1 MKAPLSWLKDF
12 VEIDLPIGELAHLI
26 TMAGMEVEEIRIM
39 GLPLPEKGTVDC
51 KVTGLPWDREKIVV
65 ASISEVMPHPN
76 ADRLTLCK
84 LFDGEREHIVLTG
97 APNIFEFKGKGPLPQ
112 PLIVAYAKEGA
123 QIYDG
128 HAEGLVLTT
137 LKPAK
142 IRGVDSYSMVCSEK
156 ELGISEEH
164 EGIMLLDAGLKP
176 GTPLVDVFGDAILE
190 VNLLPSFARCAS
202 MAGLAREIAAI
213 TGKPFHMPSWHT
225 LASKPAAEFAEIE
238 ITRPELNPR
247 FTAGLIRNVAIGP
260 SPALIQRRLKAAGMR
275 PINNIV
281 DATNYAMLALG
292 QPLHA
297 FDYDVL
303 QKRTGGKKVK
313 ILTRSVKTGEVLTTL
328 DGVERKMDS
337 TTTLVC
343 DSTGALSIA
352 GVMGGAESEVTDA
365 TRNILLESASWNM
378 INIRRTARAQNLPS
392 EASYRYSRG
401 VHPAMAERGLFYALG
416 LMQDWTGGSV
426 IPEVADQYPLPPKP
440 AVVRLTPA
448 DVKRLLGIQL
458 APEEIGAL
466 LRRLEFQVSIE
477 GEQISVTSPDH
488 RMDINEGVAGK
499 ADIIEEVARIYG
511 YGNIPEQRLADVLPP
526 QRGNP
531 DLVAEERIRDLLVA
545 LGLQEVISYRWSTPE
560 RENRRLSPDSEADN
574 LPYVKL
580 QNPLAYEKAFLRHSV
595 LASVLDAAE
604 RNSRVREH
612 LAFFELGP
620 IFLQSEEGGLPDE
633 KKRLALLLAGRRAL
647 PGWQASD
654 AANMD
659 FYDLKGVVMGL
670 LEGLRIGNVHLETGN
685 HPSFHPGKCASI
697 MAGEQKLGVLGELH
711 PKVRAQYD
719 WASNFKAPVQ
729 AADFDLELLTKLIPA
744 LYQTSDV
751 PTFPPVIEDLAF
763 IVEETIP
770 AEKVEALIRQT
781 GGKLVSTVKL
791 FDLFRSEQ
799 VGAGKKS
806 LAYQI
811 TYQATDR
818 TLTDVEV
825 TTARNKIIKRLEH
838 ELDAKLRSM

>member
-12 VEIDLPIGELAHLI
+12 VEIDLPIGELAHLV
-26 TMAGMEVEEIRIM
+26 TMAGMEVEEIKIV
-39 GLPLPEKGTVDC
+39 GLPMPEKGTVDC
-51 KVTGLPWDREKIVV
+51 KVSGLAWDREKIVV

-97 APNIFEFKGKGPLPQ
+97 APNLFEFKGKGPLPK
-112 PLIVAYAKEGA
+112 PLLVAYAKEGA

-142 IRGVDSYSMVCSEK
+142 IRGIDSYSMVCSEK

-164 EGIMLLDAGLKP
+164 EGIMLLEDGLIP
-176 GTPLVDVFGDAILE
+176 GTPLADVLGDAILE

-213 TGKPFHMPSWHT
+213 TNKPFKM
-225 LASKPAAEFAEIE
+225 AAQQPLTIKNSTDYVEFE
-238 ITRPELNPR
+238 ITEPVNNPR
-247 FTAGLIRNVAIGP
+247 FMAGLLRDVTIGA

-303 QKRTGGKKVK
+303 VKRAKGKKVK
-313 ILTRSVKTGEVLTTL
+313 IITRSAKAGETLTTL
-328 DGVERKMDS
+328 DGVERKLDA

-343 DSTGALSIA
+343 DTAGALSIA
-352 GVMGGAESEVTDA
+352 GVMGGAESEVTTS

-378 INIRRTARAQNLPS
+378 INIRRTAREQNLPS

-401 VHPAMAERGLFYALG
+401 VHPSMAEKGLLMALE
-416 LMQDWTGGSV
+416 LMKEWSGAK
-426 IPEVADQYPLPPKP
+426 VAAEIADEYPLPPKP
-440 AVVRLTPA
+440 AVVQLTTQ
-448 DVKRLLGIQL
+448 DVKRWLGISI
-458 APEEIGAL
+458 APEVIAEL
-466 LRRLEFQVSIE
+466 LKRLEFIVVVD
-477 GEQISVTSPDH
+477 GDVLNVTAPDH
-488 RMDINEGVAGK
+488 RLDIEEGVAGK
-499 ADIIEEVARIYG
+499 ANIIEEVARIYG
-511 YGNIPEQRLADVLPP
+511 YGNIPEERMADVLPP

-531 DLVAEERIRDLLVA
+531 ELTSEERVRDLLTA
-545 LGLQEVISYRWSTPE
+545 LGLQEIISYRWTTPE
-560 RENRRLSPDSEADN
+560 REKRRLSPDAEPYDI
-574 LPYVKL
+574 PYVKL

-595 LASVLDAAE
+595 LASVLDTAE

-612 LAFFELGP
+612 LAFFEIGP
-620 IFLQSEEGGLPDE
+620 VFLASEDQELPDE
-633 KKRLALLLAGRRAL
+633 KKRLAIVMAGRRTL

-654 AANMD
+654 GGMMD
-659 FYDLKGVVMGL
+659 FYDLKGVVTGL
-670 LEGLRIGNVHLETGN
+670 LEGLRIDNIRLVPSN
-685 HPSFHPGKCASI
+685 HPTFHPGKSASV

-719 WASNFKAPVQ
+719 WASNFKAPVL
-729 AADFDLELLTKLIPA
+729 AADLDLELLTRLIPA
-744 LYQTSDV
+744 IYQTSDV

-763 IVEETIP
+763 ILDEAVP
-770 AEKVEALIRQT
+770 AEKVDGLIRQT
-781 GGKLVSTVKL
+781 GGKMVTAVKL
-791 FDLFRSEQ
+791 FDVFRSEQ
-799 VGAGKKS
+799 IGAGKKS
-806 LAYQI
+806 LAYQL
-811 TYQATDR
+811 TYQAPDR
-818 TLTDVEV
+818 TLTDSEV

-838 ELDAKLRSM
+838 ELGAKLRSI